1 MRKDPRRWATFKVP
15 DEARQTV
22 QQAMWIA
29 ERMTASPVEAWESIA
44 QEYLAANLPAFYEQC
59 RRAKDEEAIFR
70 LMVLCRDEWRCKM
83 CGTSRNLQ
91 VHHIVTRQ
99 ECHEEGREDLLTDP
113 ENGVALCARCHHEI
127 TKVHRDPAVQAEL
140 RRRIGL

>member
-70 LMVLCRDEWRCKM
+70 LTVLCRDEWRCKM

-91 VHHIVTRQ
+91 THHILYEQ
-99 ECHEEGREDLLTDP
+99 DP
-113 ENGVALCARCHHEI
+113 QGATFPMPRGGARGLADGPRKRRGALRPLPSRNNQGPPRPRGA
-127 TKVHRDPAVQAEL
+127 
-140 RRRIGL
+140 G